1 MFYPFYYNEEY
12 KVSELVKL
20 INLKSEED
28 IKKYEMAENMDEI
41 DQT

>member
-1 MFYPFYYNEEY
+1 MFDPFDYNEEY